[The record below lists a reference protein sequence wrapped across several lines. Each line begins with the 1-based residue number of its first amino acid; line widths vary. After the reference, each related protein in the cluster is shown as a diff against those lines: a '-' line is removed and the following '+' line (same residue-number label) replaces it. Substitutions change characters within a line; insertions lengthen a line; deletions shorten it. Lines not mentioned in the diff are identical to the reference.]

1 MAIFLFIGLVL
12 LHFFKIDFL
21 YLQIFNVLFYFY
33 AFLLYFNKDE
43 DAKYEIYINFNYNY
57 KEPYYFLEPKPKL
70 KKIIDFIGFM
80 LFTAIYFFLGVGFL
94 MFFYSFVVSALYL
107 GKFFSMDV
115 FFIAL
120 KIDLAV
126 ILGSILGYLSG
137 YLACIFNKKYEE
149 F

>member
-43 DAKYEIYINFNYNY
+43 DAKYEIHINFNYNY

-107 GKFFSMDV
+107 EKFFSMDV

>member
-12 LHFFKIDFL
+12 LHFFKINFL

-43 DAKYEIYINFNYNY
+43 DAKYEIYMNFNYKH
-57 KEPYYFLEPKPKL
+57 KEPCYFLEPKPKL

-80 LFTAIYFFLGVGFL
+80 LITAIYFILGIGIF

>member
-12 LHFFKIDFL
+12 LHFFKINFL

-43 DAKYEIYINFNYNY
+43 DAKYEIYMNFNYKH
-57 KEPYYFLEPKPKL
+57 KEPCYFLEPKPKL

-107 GKFFSMDV
+107 EKFFSMDV

>member
-43 DAKYEIYINFNYNY
+43 DAKYEIYMNFNYKH
-57 KEPYYFLEPKPKL
+57 KEPCYFLEPKPKL